1 MWIVKVALQRPYTF
15 IMMAALIVLLGVMAM
30 LRMPTDIFPNIRIPI
45 AAVIWRYTGL
55 LPEEMATRIVLF
67 SERTA
72 QTTVNDVEHTE
83 SQSVNGEAV
92 VKYFF
97 QPDVNQAL
105 SFAQITA
112 ISQTQLQTSP
122 PGTNPPFILSY
133 NASSVPI
140 LQLALSSDSIPEQE
154 LFDLGNNILR
164 VQLATVAGAAIP
176 YPLGGRQ
183 RQVQVDLDPR
193 ELRARGLAGS
203 DVVNAISAQNLIL
216 PAGTEKIDTREYF
229 VKLNANPTRISQIN
243 DLPIGARNGSVVY
256 VHDVAHVRDGY
267 APQTSVARVDGK
279 RAVLMNV
286 YTTGNASTIDIIDG
300 INQRLPNAR
309 ATLPPEL
316 KLASMSDQSIF
327 VRAAISGVIREAAI
341 AAALTGLMILLFL
354 GSWRST
360 LIITISI
367 PLSILASIACLSAL
381 GETINIMTLG
391 GLALAV
397 GILVDDATV
406 TIENINFHLEQG
418 AEVEP
423 AILEGARQIALPAL
437 VSTLSICIVFVP
449 MFLLAGIAKY
459 LFIPLAEAVVFAM
472 LASYLLSRTLIP
484 TLAKYWLKKAE
495 QESEHHE
502 RRNILLR
509 LQQGFEHGFQRLR
522 AAYRETLGLA
532 IEGGG
537 RFVIVFLVA
546 MVASALLAFP
556 LGPLPGLGQDF
567 FPTVDA
573 GQLKLHVR
581 ASIGMRIEETAALCD
596 EIEQTIR
603 ELIPARELTS
613 IVDNLGLPYS
623 GINLAYSTS
632 APVGPSDADIFIN
645 FAKQHSSLQGYQ
657 RAMRA
662 RFAATYPSTQFQF
675 LPADIV
681 SQILNFGLPSPLDV
695 QVSGPNVKANRQF
708 IDSLL
713 QKMTGI
719 PGAVDLHVQQAYDYP
734 QIDVDVDRSKAQLLG
749 LTEQNVAS
757 NMLISLSGSFQTS
770 PSFWIDPSTGT
781 QYNVVSQTPQFRL
794 ASLNDLGNT
803 PLSMAGGA
811 TTGTAGTSQILSS
824 VASMHRDEAPS
835 VVSHYDAQTAFDI
848 YGGVQDSDLGYVAAQ
863 MNKVIDAAR
872 KDLPKAS
879 KISLKGQVDTMQRS
893 FSGLLLGLVGAVV
906 LVYMLIVVNFQ
917 SMRDPL
923 IIVAALPAALSG
935 IVWMLFITH
944 TTVSVPALTGSI
956 MCMGVATAN
965 SVLVISFAREQMDL
979 GMDARS
985 AAIEAGFTR
994 LRPVVMT
1001 ALAMIIGMIPM
1012 ALGLGESG
1020 EQNAPLGRAVIGGL
1034 IFATIATLFFVPSV
1048 FTIAHRN
1055 DPKKSPPRQ
1064 HTDKSGDKPD
1074 PEPQG
1079 DAPSEYAHG

>member
-15 IMMAALIVLLGVMAM
+15 IMLAALIVLLGVLSI
-30 LRMPTDIFPNIRIPI
+30 LRMPTDIFPNINIPI

-55 LPEEMATRIVLF
+55 LPEEMANRIVLF
-67 SERTA
+67 SERVA

-83 SQSVNGEAV
+83 SQSVLGEAV

-105 SFAQITA
+105 SFSQITA
-112 ISQTQLQTSP
+112 VSQTQLQVSP
-122 PGTNPPFILSY
+122 PGTNPPYILAY

-140 LQLALSSDSIPEQE
+140 LQLALSSDTLPEQE
-154 LFDLGNNILR
+154 LFDLGNNVLR
-164 VQLATVAGAAIP
+164 VQLATVAGASIP

-183 RQVQVDLDPR
+183 RQVQVDLDPD

-203 DVVNAISAQNLIL
+203 DVVSAIGAQNLIL

-229 VKLNANPTRISQIN
+229 VRLNANPTQISEIN
-243 DLPIGARNGSVVY
+243 DLPIAARNGGIVY

-267 APQTSVARVDGK
+267 APQTSIARVDGK
-279 RAVLMNV
+279 RAVLMNILK
-286 YTTGNASTIDIIDG
+286 TGKASTIDIING

-309 ATLPPEL
+309 ATLPSQVQVQAL
-316 KLASMSDQSIF
+316 SDQSIF
-327 VRAAISGVIREAAI
+327 VRAAISGVIREAVI

-367 PLSILASIACLSAL
+367 PLSILASVACLSAL

-406 TIENINFHLEQG
+406 TIENINYHLEQG
-418 AEVEP
+418 ADVEP

-484 TLAKYWLKKAE
+484 TLAKYWLKKKDE
-495 QESEHHE
+495 TDHHT
-502 RRNILLR
+502 RKNFLVRI
-509 LQQGFEHGFQRLR
+509 QQGFEHGFERMR
-522 AAYRETLGLA
+522 GAYREILSMA
-532 IEGGG
+532 IDGGVG
-537 RFVIVFLVA
+537 FAVLFIVVMA
-546 MVASALLAFP
+546 ATALLAFP

-573 GQLKLHVR
+573 GQLKLHLR
-581 ASIGMRIEETAALCD
+581 ASTGTRIEETAVLCD
-596 EIEQTIR
+596 AVEKTIR
-603 ELIPARELTS
+603 ELIPGKEIVS

-645 FAKQHSSLQGYQ
+645 FAKKHSSLQGYLRSL
-657 RAMRA
+657 RAKLA
-662 RFAATYPSTQFQF
+662 ETYPSTQFQF

-695 QVSGPNVKANRQF
+695 QVSGPNVKANRAYMN
-708 IDSLL
+708 SLL
-713 QKMTGI
+713 RKLSGI
-719 PGAVDLHVQQAYDYP
+719 AGAADLHIQQAYNYP

-749 LTEQNVAS
+749 LTEQNVAA
-757 NMLISLSGSFQTS
+757 NMLISLSGSFQTA
-770 PSFWIDPSTGT
+770 PSFWIDPGTGT

-803 PLSMAGGA
+803 PLSMSGGA
-811 TTGTAGTSQILSS
+811 SVSNGGTSQILSS
-824 VASMHRDEAPS
+824 IATMHRDEAPA
-835 VVSHYDAQTAFDI
+835 VVSHYNAQTAFDI
-848 YGGVQDSDLGYVAAQ
+848 YGGVQDTDLGYVASQ
-863 MNKVIDAAR
+863 MNKIIDSAR
-872 KDLPKAS
+872 KDLPKGS
-879 KISLKGQVDTMQRS
+879 KITLKGQVETMTQS

-923 IIVAALPAALSG
+923 IIVTALTAALAG
-935 IVWMLFITH
+935 IVWMLFLTH

-965 SVLVISFAREQMDL
+965 SVLVISFAREQMAAGL
-979 GMDARS
+979 DAR
-985 AAIEAGFTR
+985 AAALEAGFTR
-994 LRPVVMT
+994 LRPVLMT

-1034 IFATIATLFFVPSV
+1034 VFATFATLFFVPAV
-1048 FTIAHRN
+1048 FTLVHKR
-1055 DPKKSPPRQ
+1055 DPKTERP
-1064 HTDKSGDKPD
+1064 
-1074 PEPQG
+1074 
-1079 DAPSEYAHG
+1079 HG